1 MAYTQALD
9 SQVGGH
15 VGVMTTEDGSLLIKP
30 ALRRELEFYHAM
42 HQDPKLSFL
51 REFTPKF
58 IGVLRLEGQLSDL
71 AGENGEGGLSIASL
85 SEGIIRPAEGP
96 KDMCSLCFGYSSVSV
111 LTLDI
116 YSRLYLRI
124 FRIRSGSRIF

>member
-1 MAYTQALD
+1 M
-9 SQVGGH
+9 
-15 VGVMTTEDGSLLIKP
+15 MTTEDGSLLIKP
-30 ALRRELEFYHAM
+30 ALHRELEFYQAM

-71 AGENGEGGLSIASL
+71 AGENGERGLSIASL
-85 SEGIIRPAEGP
+85 SEGVIRSVEGP
-96 KDMCSLCFGYSSVSV
+96 KDMCSLRFAYSNISV

-124 FRIRSGSRIF
+124 FRIPS